1 LAVAGFLYPSQNLYF
16 RHVTNPI
23 LLEFVAGCLLAT
35 VYVRYRERIT
45 RRLWVPA
52 CAMIAAGVAALVVSE
67 ISGYDPYIVG
77 SEAQRFLVYGI
88 PALAIVSG
96 AVMLEQMGFKATAP
110 IILLQG
116 AASYSIYL
124 FHMFALQ
131 PAAKAVVTIFPSAG
145 PYGGLLAFAAAIGA
159 AGVVGT
165 LAHVLLE
172 KPLGRQISVQFD
184 RSAGWIG
191 VRRAG

>member
-1 LAVAGFLYPSQNLYF
+1 
-16 RHVTNPI
+16 
-23 LLEFVAGCLLAT
+23 
-35 VYVRYRERIT
+35 
-45 RRLWVPA
+45 
-52 CAMIAAGVAALVVSE
+52 MIAAGVAALVVSE
-67 ISGYDPYIVG
+67 ISGYDPYVVG